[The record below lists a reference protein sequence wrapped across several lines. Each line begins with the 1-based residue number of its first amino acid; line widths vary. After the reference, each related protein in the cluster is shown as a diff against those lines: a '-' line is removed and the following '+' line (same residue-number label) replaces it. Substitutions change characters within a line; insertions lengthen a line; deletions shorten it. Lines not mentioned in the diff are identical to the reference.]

1 MSDRDAQSRMPRLAR
16 YVITRG
22 WMHVALITCV
32 GIFLLPFV
40 WMVATSLKT
49 DEELLTP
56 QWFPRMPRF
65 VPDSPYVLPAPDVQ
79 KPLAVEAKAW
89 ERALPVLQRE
99 ARAAAGSFLDQHP
112 ELLVDRAAQVQA
124 ASGALV
130 NRISARINAK
140 LWDGPE
146 REMVEGIRAELT
158 PPIIA
163 DAVEQ
168 RLARLELRGL
178 AIDMLDAHRVLQHDA
193 KKAIE
198 LWTVKSGPGKL
209 VRARDGGVY
218 LEYHFDRSD
227 LQPVVLEC
235 PLRTTYPPEDWHKI
249 AFSFK
254 ADNSWH
260 RIAATIITPTQ
271 TWNSTL
277 PVWLAQ
283 SKPTTSMFQFPSFED
298 SILKPR
304 TWIPMRLQGQGARGE
319 GQAGVGSAA
328 PTSAEQVGAHATGS
342 AKLRLT
348 IHPSTTAR
356 AIWGK
361 VQFNYARTFRSVP
374 FWKYVGNSLVLV
386 ALTTAGT
393 LFSSTF
399 VAYAFARL
407 RWPGRGVA
415 FVLMLCTMMLP
426 AQVTMV
432 PSFVIW
438 RQLGWYN
445 TLNPLWVPAFLGSAF
460 FIFLMTQHMK
470 TIPREL
476 EEAARI
482 DGLNS
487 IQTWWYV
494 IVPLVKPA
502 AAAIAIMTVMAAWN
516 EFMGPLIYLRDQSRF
531 PLSLGLFAIRLDA
544 ANDWTMIMA
553 GNVLMTLPM
562 ILMFVVFQRYFIQ
575 GMTMGGVKG

>member
-1 MSDRDAQSRMPRLAR
+1 MNDRDAQAPMPKLAR
-16 YVITRG
+16 YVVTRG
-22 WMHVALITCV
+22 WMHLALITCV

-40 WMVATSLKT
+40 WMIATSLKT

-56 QWFPRMPRF
+56 DWFPRMPRF
-65 VPDSPYVLPAPDVQ
+65 VPDSPYVLPAEAVH
-79 KPLAVEAKAW
+79 KPLPVEPAAW
-89 ERALPVLQRE
+89 ERALPILERE
-99 ARAAAGSFLDQHP
+99 TRAAAGSYLDQHP
-112 ELLVDRAAQVQA
+112 ELLVDRAAQVRA
-124 ASGALV
+124 ASAELT
-130 NRISARINAK
+130 NRVSARIGAG
-140 LWDGPE
+140 LWDQPD
-146 REMVEGIRAELT
+146 RVIAQAIRAELT
-158 PPIIA
+158 PSIVA

-178 AIDMLDAHRVLQHDA
+178 AIEMLDAHRVLLHDA
-193 KKAIE
+193 NKAIA
-198 LWTVKSGPGKL
+198 LWQVKSGPGKL
-209 VRARDGGVY
+209 VASRDGGGY
-218 LEYHFDRSD
+218 LEYHFAKGSGE
-227 LQPVVLEC
+227 PVVLEC
-235 PLRTTYPPEDWHKI
+235 PLLTTYPAEDWHKI

-260 RIAATIITPTQ
+260 RIAATIVTPTQ
-271 TWNSTL
+271 TWGSTL
-277 PVWLAQ
+277 PVWLVQ
-283 SKPTTSMFQFPSFED
+283 SKPTTALFQFPSFED

-304 TWIPMRLQGQGARGE
+304 TWIPLRLREQRGAA
-319 GQAGVGSAA
+319 QAQS
-328 PTSAEQVGAHATGS
+328 PM
-342 AKLRLT
+342 LRLT
-348 IHPSTTAR
+348 LQPSSTAQ
-356 AIWGK
+356 AILGK
-361 VQFNYARTFRSVP
+361 VRFNYARTFRSVP
-374 FWKYVGNSLVLV
+374 FWKYVANSVMLV
-386 ALTTAGT
+386 ALTTVGT

-407 RWPGRGVA
+407 RWPGRSVA